1 MWHITPMAKVIN
13 IPSIPI
19 EEQTP
24 LIKSL
29 LAIVE
34 QLAEQ
39 VQHQEE
45 TIQQLK
51 DEISI
56 LKGEKKRPK
65 FKPSKMEQEAGQ
77 DKDHKDEGKD
87 GGKRPG
93 SKKRQKTQQL
103 QIHEEKVCK
112 PSEPI
117 PAGSRFKG
125 TRDFVVQDLV
135 IRAHNI
141 RYRLERWVTPDG
153 KTLVG
158 QLPESLE
165 GRHFGPELVSYVL
178 YQHHHCQV
186 TQPLLLEQLQ
196 EWGVDISSGTINDL
210 LLGDKTRFHDEKDE
224 LLLAGLAHSSYVT
237 VDDTGTRHQ
246 GKNGYVTH
254 IGNEFFAWFKS
265 TQSKS
270 RINFLELLRAHHK
283 DYWINDE
290 ALIYLQQQ
298 RLPKQPLERLRHHGL
313 QAFPDQASWEVHLD
327 QLAITKPRHRRIAT
341 EGALLG
347 SVLQHGFSQTLAI
360 ISDDAGQ
367 FNILLHGLCWVHAE
381 RLVHK
386 LIPLNDQHRIDIARV
401 RGQIWSLY
409 ADLKRYKMQPTMAY
423 KKELEARFDAI
434 FTQKT
439 CFETLNQTLKRINRN
454 KSELLLVLDY
464 PDVPL
469 HTNGSEG
476 AIRDY
481 VKKKKVSGGTRS
493 DLGRQCRDTF
503 ASLKKTCRK
512 LKISFWDYLFDR
524 ISYTNSIPQLPEIV
538 RQQFADP

>member
-1 MWHITPMAKVIN
+1 MAKGTNLPN
-13 IPSIPI
+13 IPE

-29 LAIVE
+29 LGIVE
-34 QLAEQ
+34 QLAEK
-39 VQHQEE
+39 VQLQEE
-45 TIQQLK
+45 EIQQLK
-51 DEISI
+51 DEISV
-56 LKGEKKRPK
+56 LKGEKKRPT
-65 FKPSKMEQEAGQ
+65 FKPSKMDQEAGK
-77 DKDHKDEGKD
+77 DKDEKDEGKAAGKD
-87 GGKRPG
+87 GGKRSG
-93 SKKRQKTQQL
+93 SEKKHKTPQL
-103 QIHEEKVCK
+103 KIHDEKVCK

-125 TRDFVVQDLV
+125 YRNFVVQDLV

-141 RYRLERWVTPDG
+141 RYRLERWETPDG
-153 KTLVG
+153 ETLVG

-165 GRHFGPELVSYVL
+165 SRHFGPELMSYVL

-186 TQPLLLEQLQ
+186 TQPLLLEQLR
-196 EWGVDISSGTINDL
+196 EWGIDISSGTINDL
-210 LLGDKTRFHDEKDE
+210 LLRDKARFHREKDE
-224 LLLAGLAHSSYVT
+224 LLLRGLASSSYVT
-237 VDDTGTRHQ
+237 VDDTGARHQ

-265 TQSKS
+265 TESKS
-270 RINFLELLRAHHK
+270 RINFLELLRAHHR

-290 ALIYLQQQ
+290 ALTYMQQQ
-298 RLPKQPLERLRHHGL
+298 RLPKKPLEGLRRHCL
-313 QAFPDQASWEVHLD
+313 QGFPDQASWEAHLD
-327 QLAITKPRHRRIAT
+327 RLAISKARHRRIAT

-347 SVLQHGFSQTLAI
+347 SVLHHGFSPALAI
-360 ISDDAGQ
+360 VSDDAGQ
-367 FNILLHGLCWVHAE
+367 FNILLHALCWVHAE

-386 LIPLNDQHRIDIARV
+386 LIPLNDQHREDIARV

-409 ADLKRYKMQPTMAY
+409 ADLKTYKIQPTMAH
-423 KKELEARFDAI
+423 KEELQARFDTI

-439 CFETLNQTLKRINRN
+439 RFETLNQMLKRIYRN
-454 KSELLLVLDY
+454 KSELLLVLDH
-464 PDVPL
+464 PDIPL

-476 AIRDY
+476 DIRDY

-512 LKISFWDYLFDR
+512 LGISFWDYLSDR
-524 ISYTNSIPQLPEIV
+524 VSGSNNIPLLPEIV
-538 RQQFADP
+538 CQRLANP

>member
-1 MWHITPMAKVIN
+1 
-13 IPSIPI
+13 
-19 EEQTP
+19 
-24 LIKSL
+24 
-29 LAIVE
+29 
-34 QLAEQ
+34 
-39 VQHQEE
+39 
-45 TIQQLK
+45 
-51 DEISI
+51 
-56 LKGEKKRPK
+56 
-65 FKPSKMEQEAGQ
+65 
-77 DKDHKDEGKD
+77 
-87 GGKRPG
+87 
-93 SKKRQKTQQL
+93 
-103 QIHEEKVCK
+103 
-112 PSEPI
+112 
-117 PAGSRFKG
+117 
-125 TRDFVVQDLV
+125 
-135 IRAHNI
+135 
-141 RYRLERWVTPDG
+141 
-153 KTLVG
+153 
-158 QLPESLE
+158 
-165 GRHFGPELVSYVL
+165 
-178 YQHHHCQV
+178 
-186 TQPLLLEQLQ
+186 
-196 EWGVDISSGTINDL
+196 VDISAGTINDL
-210 LLGDKTRFHDEKDE
+210 LLRDKARFQREKDE

-270 RINFLELLRAHHK
+270 RINFLKWLRAHHS
-283 DYWINDE
+283 DYWINDA
-290 ALIYLQQQ
+290 ALTYLQQQ
-298 RLPKQPLERLRHHGL
+298 RLPKQPLERLQSHCL
-313 QAFPDQASWEVHLD
+313 QSFSDQASWEAQLD
-327 QLAITKPRHRRIAT
+327 RLAINQPRHRRIAT

-347 SVLQHGFSQTLAI
+347 SLLQHGLSPTLAI

-381 RLVHK
+381 RLIHK
-386 LIPLNDQHRIDIARV
+386 LIPLNDPHREDIARV

-409 ADLKRYKMQPTMAY
+409 TDLKRYKMQPTMAC

-439 CFETLNQTLKRINRN
+439 CFETLNQMLKRINRN
-454 KSELLLVLDY
+454 KAELLLVLDY

-524 ISYTNSIPQLPEIV
+524 ISYTNSIPQLPEMV
-538 RQQFADP
+538 RQQLADP